1 MDIPY
6 YPINDFGPLMKGMVL
21 GGVAILHVFLAQFAI
36 GGGIL
41 LCFFQRSA
49 MTGRSQLARGFID
62 GYFRFLVLISF
73 VLGALTG
80 VSLWFTTIQ
89 VSPRTIGMMVDEF
102 HWLWAT
108 EWTFFCLEVAS
119 GYLFYRYHKVL
130 SDKLR
135 FLLLVLYSI
144 AAWMS
149 LFWINGILSWQLT
162 PGAWLESRNVWDGFF
177 NATFWP
183 SLLFRTV
190 TALVEA
196 GLFACVVINF
206 SNAWTREEKT
216 QLMHFAFRF
225 LVPMI
230 AMPLLGAWY
239 FAVMP
244 ADSRVW
250 VMGGSVAMTMFMT
263 ISVGASLLIGLY
275 AAAMLASRKAFL
287 SGSTSLLLLALAG
300 AATAG
305 GEFVREGVR
314 KPYTVRNTLYSN
326 SITEAEVAELRRI
339 GSVSLDPYPLLNDQR
354 YPDDQLRLG
363 AKVFRFQCAICHT
376 EAGANGLRELTQT
389 WTTEQLR
396 LNIAQLQRTKP
407 FMPPFA
413 GTAAELEALVQWIR
427 WVAAEEPSTWTP
439 TNDEQILKQIQ
450 KHLDDVGTGSMV
462 GPKSSAINLKTSTK
476 LER

>member
-1 MDIPY
+1 MDYPY

-41 LCFFQRSA
+41 LCFFQWSA
-49 MTGRSQLARGFID
+49 AKGRNPLARAFID

-119 GYLFYRYHKVL
+119 GYSFYKYATKL
-130 SDKLR
+130 SDNIRLV
-135 FLLLVLYSI
+135 LLVLYSI

-162 PGAWLESRNVWDGFF
+162 PGKWLESRNVWDGFF

-183 SLLFRTV
+183 SLVFRTIV
-190 TALVEA
+190 ALVEA

-206 SNAWTREEKT
+206 SNAWTREQKT
-216 QLMHFAFRF
+216 QLLHTAFRF

-230 AMPLLGAWY
+230 GMPILGAWY
-239 FAVMP
+239 MAVIP
-244 ADSRVW
+244 ADSRGW
-250 VMGGSVAMTMFMT
+250 VMGGSVAMTMFLTM
-263 ISVGASLLIGLY
+263 SVGASLLIGVY
-275 AAAMLASRKAFL
+275 AAVMLASRRNFL
-287 SGSTSLLLLALAG
+287 NGTTALLLLVLAM

-326 SITEAEVAELRRI
+326 SITEAEVARLRTV
-339 GSVSLDPYPLLNDQR
+339 GGVTHDPYPLPDDEH
-354 YPDDQLRLG
+354 YPNDQLRLG
-363 AKVFRFQCAICHT
+363 KKVFRFQCAICHT
-376 EAGANGLRELTQT
+376 QAGANGLRELTYT
-389 WTTEQLR
+389 WTDDQLR

-413 GTAAELEALVQWIR
+413 GTAEELEALVQWLR
-427 WVAAEEPSTWTP
+427 WVVADEPDSWSP
-439 TNDEQILKQIQ
+439 TRDDVILRQIQ
-450 KHLDDVGTGSMV
+450 KHLDDVGA
-462 GPKSSAINLKTSTK
+462 GPGLK
-476 LER
+476 

>member
-1 MDIPY
+1 MDLPY

-41 LCFFQRSA
+41 LCFFQWAA
-49 MTGRSQLARGFID
+49 MTGRSTLARGFID

-108 EWTFFCLEVAS
+108 EWTFFCLEVTS
-119 GYLFYRYHKVL
+119 GYLFYRYGTRL
-130 SDKLR
+130 SDKIR
-135 FLLLVLYSI
+135 FVLLVVYSI

-162 PGAWLESRNVWDGFF
+162 PGAWLESKNVWDGFF

-183 SLLFRTV
+183 SLLFRTI
-190 TALVEA
+190 TAMVEA

-206 SNAWTREEKT
+206 STMWTREQKT
-216 QLMHFAFRF
+216 ELFHAAFRF

-230 AMPLLGAWY
+230 AMPLLGIWY
-239 FAVMP
+239 YSVMP
-244 ADSRVW
+244 EDSRSW
-250 VMGGSVAMTMFMT
+250 VSGGSAAMTMFLT

-275 AAAMLASRKAFL
+275 AATMLASRRSFL
-287 SGSTSLLLLALAG
+287 NGTTSLLLLALAG

-326 SITEAEVAELRRI
+326 SITETEVAELRKI
-339 GSVSLDPYPLLNDQR
+339 GSVTNDPYPLLNAEH

-376 EAGANGLRELTQT
+376 QSGANGIRELTQT
-389 WTTEQLR
+389 WTTDQLR
-396 LNIAQLQRTKP
+396 LNVAQLQRTKP

-413 GTAAELEALVQWIR
+413 GTPQELEALVQWIR
-427 WVAAEEPSTWTP
+427 WIAANEPAEWTA
-439 TNDEQILKQIQ
+439 TNDPRILEQIQ

-462 GPKSSAINLKTSTK
+462 RPQLGKHGAAGNK
-476 LER
+476 